1 MWAELALAFGVD
13 DNARVVTVVSG
24 RLKVLLREGIA
35 LSTGVNSMDVV
46 LLSDDSESTSSANL
60 PSISVMGA
68 IFLAAASLLSASIVR
83 DSSLMVSFSCSS
95 LSSSYLR
102 SSRCFLSNS
111 SIFISASS
119 FRWFSILRRR
129 REPGESFLPLT

>member
-46 LLSDDSESTSSANL
+46 LLSDDSESTSSAL
-60 PSISVMGA
+60 SSISVMRA

-102 SSRCFLSNS
+102 SSRCFLSIS
-111 SIFISASS
+111 SIIISASS
-119 FRWFSILRRR
+119 FRRFSILRRR
-129 REPGESFLPLT
+129 REPAEPFLPLT